1 MIKIKKLILSPKG
14 YYFENGLEAVRDESG
29 LIFAFSDEFWGNT
42 LVDGD
47 DILTNQ
53 HMEDNTLLSIESIK
67 SENLADGFVT
77 LTMGLEKQKNS
88 QNQLLLIMPPYL
100 SVVER
105 PTTTGKFLFT
115 RYPSEA
121 IVLLNEDDKITFTNN
136 IERFTLK
143 LSGGV
148 LRLINF
154 TKK

>member
-1 MIKIKKLILSPKG
+1 MIKIKKIILSPKG
-14 YYFENGLEAVRDESG
+14 YYFEDGLEAVRDESG

-42 LVDGD
+42 YVDGD
-47 DILTNQ
+47 ILLTEQ
-53 HMEDNTLLSIESIK
+53 HMKDNTLLSIESIK
-67 SENLADGFVT
+67 SEKLSDGFVT

-88 QNQLLLIMPPYL
+88 QNQVLLIMPPYPA
-100 SVVER
+100 VVER
-105 PTTTGKFLFT
+105 PSTTGKFIFS

-121 IVLLNEDDKITFTNN
+121 IILLNEDDTLTFTNN